1 MSTTTNLID
10 LDRVQV
16 AKPCKA
22 NWADMTGDD
31 RVRHCGSCDLD
42 VFDISAMGRGEAQEF
57 LASRAGAGRTCIRF
71 FRRADGRLLSRD
83 CPVGVRAAWK
93 RMSWAAAA
101 LLAGGFAAAAM
112 FAPRGAGVWNVTP
125 FRQVSEFV
133 SSTFGTPS
141 PSPMVMGEIACPSPA
156 PQEPPVEVMG
166 DFVEPRHVPAPPRPV
181 EIKGEY
187 VAPPSAR

>member
-1 MSTTTNLID
+1 MSTTTSPID
-10 LDRVQV
+10 LDRVGV

-22 NWADMTGDD
+22 NWDQMTGDD

-42 VFDISAMGRGEAQEF
+42 VYDISSMSRDEAQTF
-57 LASRAGAGRTCIRF
+57 LASRTGAERTCIRF

-83 CPVGVRAAWK
+83 CPVGVRAAWR

-112 FAPRGAGVWNVTP
+112 FAPRGTGIWNVAP

-133 SSTFGTPS
+133 SATLGTPG
-141 PSPMVMGEIACPSPA
+141 PTPPVMGTIVCPPP
-156 PQEPPVEVMG
+156 PQKPPVEVMG
-166 DFVEPRHVPAPPRPV
+166 DFVAPPPQPEPERPIEV
-181 EIKGEY
+181 KGEY
-187 VAPPSAR
+187 VAPSPR

>member
-1 MSTTTNLID
+1 MSTTTTLID

-16 AKPCKA
+16 AKPCPA

-31 RVRHCGSCDLD
+31 RVRHCGTCNLD
-42 VFDISAMGRGEAQEF
+42 VYDISAMRREEAQEF

-93 RMSWAAAA
+93 RVSWAAAA

-112 FAPRGAGVWNVTP
+112 FAPRGSAVWSVTP
-125 FRQVSEFV
+125 FRQVDEFV
-133 SSTFGTPS
+133 SRTFGPPPAPAVT
-141 PSPMVMGEIACPSPA
+141 MGEAACPPTPED
-156 PQEPPVEVMG
+156 PQEDPPVVEVKG
-166 DFVEPRHVPAPPRPV
+166 DFVAPPR
-181 EIKGEY
+181 K
-187 VAPPSAR
+187 

>member
-1 MSTTTNLID
+1 MSTTTTNLID

-22 NWADMTGDD
+22 NWADMAGDD

-42 VFDISAMGRGEAQEF
+42 VYDISAMSREAAQEF
-57 LASRAGAGRTCIRF
+57 LASRTGAGRTCIRF

-93 RMSWAAAA
+93 RVSWAAAA

-133 SSTFGTPS
+133 SATFGTP
-141 PSPMVMGEIACPSPA
+141 PAPVPTMGEAVCPPA
-156 PQEPPVEVMG
+156 PPQQPVEVMG
-166 DFVEPRHVPAPPRPV
+166 DFIAPPPQPV
-181 EIKGEY
+181 EIKGKY
-187 VAPPSAR
+187 VAPGK